1 MGKLLAY
8 FESMCEA
15 REAAAELEK
24 EGYEKVHLDLAGVLD
39 YEYASE
45 ISLPEADL
53 SVNNASD
60 KLSDVLMGL
69 WSRGLYD
76 RHTVA
81 SSFTVVKPVDTFC
94 DGSDQKISTR
104 LLLDIPDASADAACR
119 IIQKNGGRISQ
130 TMV

>member
-24 EGYEKVHLDLAGVLD
+24 KGYGKVLLDMAGVLD
-39 YEYASE
+39 YEYSAE
-45 ISLPEADL
+45 ISLPEASSPAHDTRESL
-53 SVNNASD
+53 SE
-60 KLSDVLMGL
+60 VLMNL

-76 RHTVA
+76 SHAVA
-81 SSFTVVKPVDTFC
+81 SSFTVEKPVDTFC

-104 LLLDIPDASADAACR
+104 LLINIPDSSDDTVCR
-119 IIQKNGGRISQ
+119 IIRENGGRIP
-130 TMV
+130 